1 MVKMK
6 EKFGEVNDDFID
18 EERKWFKDKFNVLDD
33 KVIEFQEN
41 FIKVYNVEDVEN
53 VVLDDVID
61 EGMKW
66 FKYKFDVLDD
76 KVIVFQDN
84 VI

>member
-1 MVKMK
+1 M
-6 EKFGEVNDDFID
+6 
-18 EERKWFKDKFNVLDD
+18 
-33 KVIEFQEN
+33 
-41 FIKVYNVEDVEN
+41 EN

-76 KVIVFQDN
+76 KVIVF
-84 VI
+84 